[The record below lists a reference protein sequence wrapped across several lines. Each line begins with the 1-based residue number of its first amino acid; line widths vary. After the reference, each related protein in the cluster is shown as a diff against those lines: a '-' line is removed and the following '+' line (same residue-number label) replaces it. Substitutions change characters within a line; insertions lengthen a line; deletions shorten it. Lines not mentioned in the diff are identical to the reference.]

1 MAMVRNLLLASA
13 GVLAIGAA
21 VVAVRTLTY
30 APPSAVDLSKVALVA
45 APKIDINAAA
55 AHQGEAVRFQTV
67 SHQDKADNDLT
78 QWDALHAW
86 LVTTYPAVHKVMR
99 REVLAGHALL
109 YTWPG
114 SDASLPP
121 LILMAHQDVVPVSA
135 GTEDDWTHPPFSGVI
150 ADGAVWGRGTIDDK
164 GALVGLFEAFE
175 TLAAGGFV
183 PRRTVLLV
191 SGHDEEVGGSG
202 AVAVAAALKARG
214 TKALLTLDE
223 GSVIVKDN
231 PVTGGPAILIGVA
244 EKGDATLEVTAE
256 AAGGHSP
263 MPPPETA
270 VGTLARAIVAIT
282 DSPFPL
288 RFSGPGAMML
298 EALAPA
304 ASWPVRMAVANQ
316 WLFSRLLTKQMG
328 GTPTGAA
335 MLHTTIAPT
344 MLEGSPKEN
353 VLPATALARIN
364 YRIAPSDSSAD
375 VLTHTK
381 AALGNIPVTLAWNR
395 PPREPTPVSSTSSEG
410 WKWVAASAAAASP
423 GNPLA
428 PSLVVAGT
436 DSRSMSGVSAD
447 VYRFQPIELTMAGTK
462 MIHGTNEHM
471 TLDNLQRTISYY
483 AQLVASAAK

>member
-55 AHQGEAVRFQTV
+55 AHLGEAVRFQTV

-121 LILMAHQDVVPVSA
+121 LILMAHQDVVPVSE
-135 GTEDDWTHPPFSGVI
+135 GTEDDWKHPPFSGVI

-191 SGHDEEVGGSG
+191 SGHDE
-202 AVAVAAALKARG
+202 AVRGCGTVAFAAALTPRG

-244 EKGDATLEVTAE
+244 EKGYATLEVTAE
-256 AAGGHSP
+256 GAGGHSS

-282 DSPFPL
+282 DNPFPMH
-288 RFSGPGAMML
+288 FSGPGAMMTISWPRR
-298 EALAPA
+298 APA
-304 ASWPVRMAVANQ
+304 SPRASRRAGWCSRPRWRPRCAGCVRRRQ
-316 WLFSRLLTKQMG
+316 
-328 GTPTGAA
+328 
-335 MLHTTIAPT
+335 AP
-344 MLEGSPKEN
+344 
-353 VLPATALARIN
+353 
-364 YRIAPSDSSAD
+364 
-375 VLTHTK
+375 
-381 AALGNIPVTLAWNR
+381 
-395 PPREPTPVSSTSSEG
+395 
-410 WKWVAASAAAASP
+410 
-423 GNPLA
+423 
-428 PSLVVAGT
+428 
-436 DSRSMSGVSAD
+436 
-447 VYRFQPIELTMAGTK
+447 
-462 MIHGTNEHM
+462 
-471 TLDNLQRTISYY
+471 
-483 AQLVASAAK
+483 